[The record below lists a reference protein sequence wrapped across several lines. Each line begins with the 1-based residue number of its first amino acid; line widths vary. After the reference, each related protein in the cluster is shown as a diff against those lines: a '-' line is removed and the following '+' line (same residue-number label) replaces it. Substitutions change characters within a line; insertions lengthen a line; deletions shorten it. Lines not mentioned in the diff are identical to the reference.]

1 MRRVSLLNYLSAKFR
16 AAMSRLPGY
25 SILLFGLFLA
35 GSVYHQRGGRA
46 AEEGSVLTAGE
57 WRGIREAHEL
67 WKREVRRDGDGWRV
81 FNSEQRLS
89 TTFDGRG
96 FEVRTGLAEWRW
108 GLELESYGV
117 GGEQRQIGKRQA
129 AVKVDGARIA
139 YGWDETI
146 EEWVVN
152 ERAGIEH
159 GFTVRRRPEGEG
171 RLAIRLRVRGGMRPV
186 GRVEGRSLAF
196 GIDGQVARLGYE
208 NLRVWDARGAEVG
221 ARFAGERPDVIG
233 PDVIR
238 IEVDDDGAVYP
249 LTIDPTIT
257 QQAYLKAS
265 TNGSDGYGD
274 DQFGAAAAING
285 NIAVIGAPGERSR
298 ATGVQGDERDNTA
311 NDSGA
316 AYVFVR
322 NGTVWTQQAYLKASN
337 TEEYDGF
344 GSAVAV
350 YGETVVVGAGQED
363 SAATGINGNQAD
375 NSAPDAGAV
384 YVFVRSGSTW
394 SQQAY
399 LKASNTGVG
408 DFFGGAVSIFGETLV
423 VGAVN
428 ESSAATGLNGNQGD
442 NSSYSSGAVYVFVRN
457 GVTWTQQAYVKAANT
472 GDGDQFGSGVSISAD
487 TLVVGAFLESSAAT
501 GVNGSQSDNSA
512 FGAGAAYVFVRSG
525 GIWSQQAYL
534 KASNTD
540 AGDFFGRAVSISGET
555 VVIGARFESSM
566 ATAVNGDETDDSAPE
581 TGAAYVFVRNGGV
594 WSQRAYLKASN
605 GERGDGFGSSVA
617 ISGGTVVVGAPRESG
632 SSTGVNGDQSDNRYS
647 DAGAAYVFVQS
658 GATWVQQAY
667 LKASN
672 TWERSRFGTAV
683 AIAGETV
690 IIGADGEPGASRL
703 VNGDQ
708 TDRSAEGAGAGY
720 IFVRS
725 GTMWTQQAYVKAS
738 NTEEV
743 YGPDYF
749 GAAVAISGDTVVVGA
764 WGEDSTATGVNGNE
778 ADTSAKL
785 SGAVYVFIRSGMG
798 WSQQAYLKASNTEA
812 DDQFGYAVAIDGETI
827 VVGAPG
833 EDSAAMGVNGNQSGN
848 GLLDSGAA
856 YVFVRNGTV
865 WSQQAYL
872 KASNTGADDRFGSA
886 VALSGGTVI
895 VGGWGED
902 SATTGVNGNQADNT
916 NPDSGA
922 AYVFVRNGTVWSQQ
936 AYLKAS
942 NSGASDNFGIA
953 VAIDGETLV
962 VGAFG
967 ESSAATGVN
976 GNQAD
981 DSTADAGA
989 AYVFVRSSGTW
1000 SQQAYLKAANSRD
1013 GDIFGRAVS
1022 IAGETIVVGS
1032 ALEDS
1037 DATGVNGNPTSGF
1050 AYDSGAAYVFVR
1062 SAGAWS
1068 QQAYLKASNTGSDDT
1083 FGRAVAIRGN
1093 TVVIG
1098 ADGEDSAATG
1108 VDGNQSSNFAPES
1121 GAAYVFVRSGTTWS
1135 QQSYL
1140 KAANTGFYDR
1150 FGRAVAVGAGIVVV
1164 GAEAEDSATSGVN
1177 GVGTDNNAEDSGA
1190 AYIFV
1195 TDSSV
1200 PQILSLTPAAAAQN
1214 GAAFTMTV
1222 NGTGFVAGSVVRW
1235 NGVARPTTFV
1245 SATQLTASISG
1256 ADLATAGSVIVTVSN
1271 AATGGGTSN
1280 EATFTVTA
1288 PNPLPLLT
1296 GLAPGSAS
1304 RGSTSLTLT
1313 VSGSGFVSGSI
1324 VRWNGESRTTSFVSP
1339 TQLTAQI
1346 AATDLA
1352 VAGTAQVTVVNPS
1365 PGGGVSNS
1373 LTFTITG
1380 SSDPLPTI
1388 TQISP
1393 EAVFAG
1399 SGSFTITVTG
1409 TNFVSGSRVE
1419 VDGSERSTSYVSATV
1434 LTATIP
1440 AADIATAGNRQI
1452 AVRSPGGG
1460 LSNTRPLA
1468 VIGLPP
1474 ALIELNPQSVIAGGS
1489 AFNLSVLGKVFF
1501 SGAVVKINGSA
1512 RPTTLVSEVQVT
1524 AAIPAT
1530 DIATAGQL
1538 NVTVVNPGG
1547 AESNVLI
1554 LRVYDRLT
1562 SVSAASYAA
1571 GDQAPGSILAAFGLN
1586 LATGVEIGNTVPLP
1600 TTLRGTRV
1608 VVRDSANVSR
1618 DQPLFFVAPQQINYQ
1633 LHPETAIGPALVTV
1647 YIADQA
1653 VALGEL
1659 QIGNLAPAIFTQNA
1673 TGDGV
1678 PAAYGLRVRGSDVT
1692 STQILVYDAGQSRW
1706 VPLPLDPGT
1715 EKEQL
1720 YLVLFGTGFRRN
1732 SGLSG
1737 VDVRIGTASVPV
1749 LYAGEA
1755 PGFVGLDQLNIGPIP
1770 LSLAGA
1776 GLLELRITV
1785 DGRVA
1790 NQSKIMQLLFRSPAT
1805 SACQSNFVT
1814 DIDGNKY
1821 GAVSIGSQC
1830 WMSENLQV
1838 TRYRDGAT
1846 IPLDQSGGVAGN
1858 GVGQTWT
1865 LQMGAR
1871 AVHGHSGANLNTYGY
1886 LYNWPAVADP
1896 RGLCP
1901 SGWHVPTDTEWETMI
1916 STLGSDAGGRMKS
1929 IGTTLWAAPNTGATN
1944 ESGFSA
1950 LPGGIRS
1957 EQGSFGGLNQA
1968 ANFWS
1973 STQVTEYGAWSR
1985 VLTFTNATVSRNDH
1999 GKKSGVSVRC
2009 IKD

>member
-1 MRRVSLLNYLSAKFR
+1 MPHGTYSQLAIAVLRWLL
-16 AAMSRLPGY
+16 Y
-25 SILLFGLFLA
+25 SILFLPLLLT
-35 GSVYHQRGGRA
+35 GDSGQRA
-46 AEEGSVLTAGE
+46 AGLGTKESGGSMTPGE
-57 WRGIREAHEL
+57 WRGIREAHEK
-67 WKREVRRDGDGWRV
+67 WKREVRQDGQGWRV
-81 FNSEQRLS
+81 FNPKQQL
-89 TTFDGRG
+89 TAYFDGRG
-96 FEVRTGLAEWRW
+96 FEVRSESAEWRW
-108 GLELESYGV
+108 GLELVSYGV
-117 GGEQRQIGKRQA
+117 GQNQQSVGAKPPTVRAEGERIG
-129 AVKVDGARIA
+129 
-139 YGWDETI
+139 YGWDGNI
-146 EEWVVN
+146 EEWMVS
-152 ERAGIEH
+152 EKIGLEH
-159 GFTVRRRPEGEG
+159 GFTIARRPEGEQG
-171 RLAIRLRVRGGMRPV
+171 ERLLVHLRVRGGLRPV
-186 GRVEGRSLAF
+186 GRVKERSLSF
-196 GIDGQVARLGYE
+196 GVDGTGELLGYGG
-208 NLRVWDARGAEVG
+208 LLVRDALGVEKT
-221 ARFAGERPDVIG
+221 ARFAPNADGI
-233 PDVIR
+233 IR
-238 IEVDDDGAVYP
+238 IEVDDSGAVYP

-274 DQFGAAAAING
+274 DKFGAAAAING

-384 YVFVRSGSTW
+384 YVFVRSGATW

-442 NSSYSSGAVYVFVRN
+442 NSSYSSGAVYVFVRS

-487 TLVVGAFLESSAAT
+487 TLIVGAFLESSAAT

-605 GERGDGFGSSVA
+605 GERGDGFGASVA

-672 TWERSRFGTAV
+672 TWEKSRFGTAV

-743 YGPDYF
+743 YGPDFF

-812 DDQFGYAVAIDGETI
+812 GDQFGYAVAIDGESI

-833 EDSAAMGVNGNQSGN
+833 EDSAAMGVNGDQSGN
-848 GLLDSGAA
+848 GLVDSGAA

-1000 SQQAYLKAANSRD
+1000 SQQAYLKAANTRD

-1083 FGRAVAIRGN
+1083 FGRAVAITGN

-1121 GAAYVFVRSGTTWS
+1121 GAAYVFVRSGTVWS
-1135 QQSYL
+1135 QQAYL

-1150 FGRAVAVGAGIVVV
+1150 FGRAVAVGGDTVVV
-1164 GAEAEDSATSGVN
+1164 GADAEDSAVTGVN
-1177 GVGTDNNAEDSGA
+1177 GNGADNNADDSGSS
-1190 AYIFV
+1190 YIFLV
-1195 TDSSV
+1195 ERAAAPS
-1200 PQILSLTPAAAAQN
+1200 PQILSLSPASALRN
-1214 GAAFTMTV
+1214 SGAFTLTV
-1222 NGTGFVAGSVVRW
+1222 DGTGF
-1235 NGVARPTTFV
+1235 
-1245 SATQLTASISG
+1245 L
-1256 ADLATAGSVIVTVSN
+1256 
-1271 AATGGGTSN
+1271 
-1280 EATFTVTA
+1280 
-1288 PNPLPLLT
+1288 
-1296 GLAPGSAS
+1296 
-1304 RGSTSLTLT
+1304 
-1313 VSGSGFVSGSI
+1313 SGSI
-1324 VRWNGESRTTSFVSP
+1324 VRWNGQDRTTSFGSG
-1339 TQLTAQI
+1339 TRLTAQI
-1346 AATDLA
+1346 PAADIA
-1352 VAGTAQVTVVNPS
+1352 VAGTALVTVVNPS

-1388 TQISP
+1388 TLISP

-1409 TNFVSGSRVE
+1409 TNFVSSSRVE

-1692 STQILVYDAGQSRW
+1692 STQILVYDVGQSRW

-1715 EKEQL
+1715 EKDQL

-1785 DGRVA
+1785 DGRIA

-1858 GVGQTWT
+1858 GAGQTWM

-1871 AVHGHSGANLNTYGY
+1871 AVHGLSDANLSIYGY